1 MMAGTQSCLLSF
13 RDGLLVKEPENEIS
27 MTGLG
32 RVYPASGIFYKPV
45 WSDSSAVGKGFQDCE
60 GIEMIEWILREN
72 IEKQWIQ
79 A

>member
-1 MMAGTQSCLLSF
+1 MMAGTQSYLLSF

-45 WSDSSAVGKGFQDCE
+45 
-60 GIEMIEWILREN
+60 
-72 IEKQWIQ
+72 
-79 A
+79 